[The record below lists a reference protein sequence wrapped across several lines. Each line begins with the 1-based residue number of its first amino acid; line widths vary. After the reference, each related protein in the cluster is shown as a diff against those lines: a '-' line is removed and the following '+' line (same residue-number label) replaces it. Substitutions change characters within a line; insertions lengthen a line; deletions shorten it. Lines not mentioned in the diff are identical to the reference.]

1 MNIITP
7 ESLKEEL
14 REKIRFLET
23 GLEKVSKLKTRLI
36 QLIKETDNSELLS
49 DAECCY
55 DDMLVTENTNGFM
68 RHEIQQWLNNFN
80 SADNQEY
87 DMGDSE
93 CSMIEKIIQEL
104 CKMDDIEEKISKAL
118 DGLWERHFSLAS

>member
-1 MNIITP
+1 MSIITP

-23 GLEKVSKLKTRLI
+23 GLEKVSGLKTRLI
-36 QLIKETDNSELLS
+36 QLIRETDNSELLS

-55 DDMLVTENTNGFM
+55 DDMLVTEKTNGFM
-68 RHEIQQWLNNFN
+68 RHEIRQWLNKFG
-80 SADNQEY
+80 SADHQEY

-93 CSMIEKIIQEL
+93 TSMIDKIIQEL
-104 CKMDDIEEKISKAL
+104 CKMDDIQQKISSAL
-118 DGLWERHFSLAS
+118 DGLWERHFNLAS